1 MNAFVW
7 FAQKSNTIYC
17 ASLNAEKN
25 YWASIKLRCTILWTC
40 TIPLFLLFSAC
51 NVMYS
56 AAVAIRDNNFV
67 QHINLHAFILLLLL
81 YCCWKRLH
89 VYVCLVDLYLPLIE
103 LSNKFI
109 IMCAQC
115 AVYHSYYARCALGLD
130 SHGAPRPNGFEQWYF
145 QQQKY
150 YVRISTC
157 TFMHDF
163 YKVVFATSFQQ
174 TDDWKSK
181 TRKSHQ
187 IMIIIESSS
196 VDTLMGNTSQL
207 TWATLVR
214 LCVCPTVARQ
224 YKFNVAMTC
233 VLR

>member
-67 QHINLHAFILLLLL
+67 QHINLHAFILLPLL

-109 IMCAQC
+109 IMCA
-115 AVYHSYYARCALGLD
+115 H
-130 SHGAPRPNGFEQWYF
+130 
-145 QQQKY
+145 
-150 YVRISTC
+150 C
-157 TFMHDF
+157 T
-163 YKVVFATSFQQ
+163 VC
-174 TDDWKSK
+174 
-181 TRKSHQ
+181 
-187 IMIIIESSS
+187 S
-196 VDTLMGNTSQL
+196 VSQL
-207 TWATLVR
+207 LRPMCAR
-214 LCVCPTVARQ
+214 LRFTRCTPTEWIWTMILSTT
-224 YKFNVAMTC
+224 KI
-233 VLR
+233 LRAHKHMHIHAWFL